1 MASAAKKIYITPE
14 EYLARERLAATKSEY
29 YDGQIYAMS
38 GASRPHILVAGNL
51 YTEINVQLRGRDC
64 EVYSND
70 MRVRVDQ
77 TGLYTYPDI
86 VAVCGKPQ
94 LLDAEV
100 DTLLNPQ
107 LIVEVLSP
115 STEAYDRGK
124 KFAHF
129 QRLESLQ
136 EYILVA
142 QDQVRVERYS
152 RQGTQWLLTTWDSL
166 DSTLPIES
174 IGCQVQLRVIY
185 DKVVFPEQDREP
197 EA

>member
-1 MASAAKKIYITPE
+1 MASAAKKTYITPE
-14 EYLARERLAATKSEY
+14 EYLARERLAETKSEY

-38 GASRPHILVAGNL
+38 GASRPHILAAGNL
-51 YTEINVQLRGRDC
+51 FTEISMQFRGRDC

-70 MRVRVDQ
+70 MRVLVER

-94 LLDAEV
+94 LLDDEL

-107 LIVEVLSP
+107 VIVEVLSP

-124 KFAHF
+124 KFAQF
-129 QRLESLQ
+129 QRIESLR

-152 RQGTQWLLTTWDSL
+152 RQGSQWLLTTWDSL
-166 DSTLPIES
+166 DSTLQIES
-174 IGCQVQLRVIY
+174 IDCQVRLRVIY
-185 DKVVFPEQDREP
+185 DKVVFPEPDRDAES
-197 EA
+197 